1 MNFRETYTKFTTT
14 PMIARIPVRFDH
26 DMSQHD
32 VWNLRNRQLRCVV
45 SLVVRMSRLTSLCLA
60 LLTGLLALAQDEVR
74 VDSRLHDCRH
84 EYRMIIS
91 VVGLTCAA

>member
-32 VWNLRNRQLRCVV
+32 VWNLRNRQLRC
-45 SLVVRMSRLTSLCLA
+45 VVRMSRLTSLCLA

>member
-1 MNFRETYTKFTTT
+1 
-14 PMIARIPVRFDH
+14 MIARIPVRFDH
-26 DMSQHD
+26 DLSQHD
-32 VWNLRNRQLRCVV
+32 VWHCRNRQLPC
-45 SLVVRMSRLTSLCLA
+45 VVRMSRLTSLCVA